1 MTLSKRGDYV
11 VRAALCLARA
21 YASGEPRKIREVVA
35 EMDVPLTYASQI
47 LSDLVRAE
55 LAVSKAGK
63 GGGYR
68 LVRPPEQVT
77 LLEVVEAGEG
87 PLRSERCA
95 LGDGPCRWNAVCPVH
110 ETWGAATAALRG
122 TLAETSLA
130 TLVARDE
137 ALEAG
142 TYVEPADSHRH
153 GGPVMVIEDWVQV
166 EVDAE
171 EAWRRLATA
180 ESWLP
185 GCVLASYTEAETI
198 RKSLDAPHLTWIPHA
213 VTVLASP
220 NHATAELA
228 TTDERELRVLW
239 EAGGVKGPSSRFE
252 GKLTVRHIDPERA
265 EFQLRGV
272 FRAPFQALQNDPA
285 LTEKLSRVT
294 VRSALRQMAQ
304 VIEQAPGSSNGGAL
318 ARAH

>member
-21 YASGEPRKIREVVA
+21 YSSGEPRKIREVVA

-47 LSDLVRAE
+47 LADLVRAE

-68 LVRPPEQVT
+68 LVRAPEEVS

-95 LGDGPCRWNAVCPVH
+95 LGDGPCRWDAVCPLH

-122 TLAETSLA
+122 TLAETTLA

-142 TYVEPADSHRH
+142 TYLAPSDSHRH
-153 GGPVMVIEDWVQV
+153 SDPAMVIEDWVQV
-166 EVDAE
+166 EVGLKAVSH
-171 EAWRRLATA
+171 RLASA
-180 ESWLP
+180 ETWLP
-185 GCVLASYTEAETI
+185 GCVLASYSEAETI
-198 RKSLDAPHLTWIPHA
+198 RKSLDPSHLTWIPHA
-213 VTVLASP
+213 VTVLVSP
-220 NHATAELA
+220 EPSTSE
-228 TTDERELRVLW
+228 DGELRLLW

-252 GKLTVRHIDPERA
+252 GKLMLRSIDSDRVEL
-265 EFQLRGV
+265 QLRGV
-272 FRAPFQALQNDPA
+272 FRAPNQALEGDA
-285 LTEKLSRVT
+285 VLTEKLSRVT
-294 VRSALRQMAQ
+294 VRSALRMMAQ
-304 VIEQAPGSSNGGAL
+304 AIEQAHGSTPGDQL
-318 ARAH
+318 VRAR